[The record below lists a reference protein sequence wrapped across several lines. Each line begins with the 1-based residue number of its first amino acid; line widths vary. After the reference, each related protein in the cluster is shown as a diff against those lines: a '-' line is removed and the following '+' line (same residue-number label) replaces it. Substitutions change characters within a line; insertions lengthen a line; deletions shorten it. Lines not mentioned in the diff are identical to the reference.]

1 MCVGLTLFLQDLTP
15 EPPTPVTPTV
25 GREEEEDDSI
35 EEGSYV
41 GGLVCIVFLIIVIVT
56 YLLSR

>member
-1 MCVGLTLFLQDLTP
+1 VA
-15 EPPTPVTPTV
+15 PTV
-25 GREEEEDDSI
+25 EREEEEDDSI
-35 EEGSYV
+35 EDVSYV